1 MMPVSHQEAVVR
13 AVSDFIDGL
22 DEVSSE
28 ASQESG
34 Q

>member
-1 MMPVSHQEAVVR
+1 MMPVSHQDEVGRV
-13 AVSDFIDGL
+13 VSDVIDGL

-28 ASQESG
+28 ASRERG